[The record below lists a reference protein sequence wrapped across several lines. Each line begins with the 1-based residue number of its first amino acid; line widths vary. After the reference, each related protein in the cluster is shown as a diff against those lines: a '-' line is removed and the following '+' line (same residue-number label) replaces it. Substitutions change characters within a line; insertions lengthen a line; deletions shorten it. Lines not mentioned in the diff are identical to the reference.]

1 MTNNRILYVSQ
12 EIAPYLPSSPM
23 ADLGRNL
30 AQDMHARGWEVRTF
44 MPNYGSVNERRN
56 QLHEVIRLSGLGIII
71 DDNDHPLIIK
81 VASMLPTR
89 IQVYFLDNDD
99 FFQKSDDD
107 EDAVGSNRGDND
119 ERAIFFAR
127 GTAETVKKL
136 RWEPKVVHCTG
147 WITAMIPIYLRRIF
161 NDDPA
166 FKTTKIVYS
175 VMPGDI
181 TGGVDERFMAKLKA
195 DGLHNKDLKKFAGM
209 ANDTSLLLKI
219 GMEYANGI
227 VFHDPEPPQALL
239 EFAQQTGKPILL
251 AADLEKGAEALEEF
265 YKTLR

>member
-23 ADLGRNL
+23 SDLGRNL
-30 AQDMHARGWEVRTF
+30 AQDMHAKGWEVRTF

-89 IQVYFLDNDD
+89 IQVYFVDNDD
-99 FFQKSDDD
+99 YFQKSDED
-107 EDAVGSNRGDND
+107 EDAVGSNRTDND
-119 ERAIFFAR
+119 ERSIFFAR

-147 WITAMIPIYLRRIF
+147 WITSMIPMYLRRIF
-161 NDDPA
+161 NDDPS
-166 FKTTKIVYS
+166 FKGTKIVYS
-175 VMPGDI
+175 VMPGEI
-181 TGGVDERFMAKLKA
+181 TGGIDERIMSKLKA
-195 DGLHNKDLKKFAGM
+195 DGIHTKDLKKFAGM
-209 ANDTSLLLKI
+209 ELNTDLLHRI
-219 GMEYANGI
+219 GMEFANGI
-227 VFHDPEPPQALL
+227 IFHDPEPPQELL
-239 EFAQQTGKPILL
+239 DYAKASGKPVLT
-251 AADLEKGAEALEEF
+251 AADLEKGPDVLDEF

>member
-1 MTNNRILYVSQ
+1 MATKRILFISQ
-12 EIAPYLPSSPM
+12 EITPYLSATEQSTFGKALPHVFH
-23 ADLGRNL
+23 GNGYE
-30 AQDMHARGWEVRTF
+30 ARIF
-44 MPNYGSVNERRN
+44 MPRYGTINERRN

-89 IQVYFLDNDD
+89 IQVYFVDNDD

-209 ANDTSLLLKI
+209 ANDTSLLHKI

-227 VFHDPEPPQALL
+227 VFHDPEPPQELL